1 MFILRGIPY
10 ILSRLIRKTKSTSGL
25 LLYQW
30 IFCLLL
36 SENFSLK
43 PPPVVTEICSPKY
56 LKSIAP
62 SKLETQLKILSELP
76 VSLLIFLS

>member
-1 MFILRGIPY
+1 MFLLRGIPY
-10 ILSRLIRKTKSTSGL
+10 ILSRLIRETKSTSGL

-36 SENFSLK
+36 SENLSLK

-62 SKLETQLKILSELP
+62 SKLETQLKILS
-76 VSLLIFLS
+76 